1 MKMRADGVSFP
12 RSPPGPAHGACAS
25 GARYTARLHRRRVY
39 VCPIKGSGLARAE
52 LAVIFSP
59 IVQVIIS

>member
-1 MKMRADGVSFP
+1 
-12 RSPPGPAHGACAS
+12 
-25 GARYTARLHRRRVY
+25 VY
-39 VCPIKGSGLARAE
+39 VCPIKGSGAARVE